1 MGRLHGFKLVEFQ
14 SLRLPRRMLYRM
26 AHLITMINYYINREQ
41 REAVHANLRV
51 ILGPTASKKRIR
63 VEAKWTFKHFSRY
76 IAEFFGYERFAGPFL
91 DSHMK
96 VVGIEHIDQALA
108 RGKGV
113 ALVTAHLSNWEL
125 GAAWL
130 AREGYPVEAIAMP
143 HPDPKLNDMFV
154 RQRASRGY
162 GAIETEGGFRPAV
175 KELRKNKI
183 VCFAGD
189 RDVGYGSTTVEF
201 FGRPTPFPQGPARAA
216 LASGAPMVPAFV
228 LRRPNGHFSGWVG
241 PPMSVPEDGGR
252 REKAHVMTQE
262 FARLV
267 EGWVALF
274 PAQWGVFHKYWP
286 EDRAP
291 TPNAGPLG

>member
-1 MGRLHGFKLVEFQ
+1 MTRLQGFKLVEFL
-14 SLRLPRRMLYRM
+14 SLRLPRSMLYRV
-26 AHLITMINYYINREQ
+26 AHAITMVNYYVNRQQ

-63 VEAKWTFKHFSRY
+63 FEAKWTFRHFSKY
-76 IAEFFGYERFAGPFL
+76 IAEFFGYERFGEVFL
-91 DSHMK
+91 DTHVH
-96 VVGIEHIDQALA
+96 VVDSRHIDAALA

-113 ALVTAHLSNWEL
+113 ALATAHLSNWEL

-130 AREGYPVEAIAMP
+130 ARNGYPVVAVAMP
-143 HPDPKLNDMFV
+143 HPDPRLNEMFV

-162 GAIETEGGFRPAV
+162 GVIETEGGFRQAV
-175 KELRKNKI
+175 RELRKNKI

-216 LASGAPMVPAFV
+216 LMSGAALLPAFV
-228 LRRPNGHFSGWVG
+228 IRRPNGHFAAWVA
-241 PPMSVPEDGGR
+241 PALPVPDKGTR

-262 FARLV
+262 FACLV
-267 EGWVALF
+267 EKWVAMF

-286 EDRAP
+286 DGREARP
-291 TPNAGPLG
+291 GVGPLG